1 MNAPRFNLAGMS
13 KPLAL
18 GIDVGGTKTLCVL
31 ADCHGRVLRSIKF
44 KTAPENGDKRF
55 VKNLVQASRSIVE
68 TAGKDKAIVVA
79 VGVGFAG
86 AVNPANGRV
95 KASPNLLCLEGLP
108 LGELLEKELKLPV
121 VVGNDVQVGLAGE
134 HRWGAAQGC
143 QHVLGVF
150 FGTGIG
156 GAAIINNKVYRGA
169 SGFGGQVGGVLAQP
183 VGGPKAALSHGILD
197 RIASK
202 SAIATEALVM
212 AIKEWAPYLHKKVE
226 KDLSKVTWGAIRR
239 AIEHGDKRIEEM
251 LRARLRVVGIALSSV
266 VNFLNPEMVVL
277 GGGLV
282 GEMPRLV
289 LREVR
294 RGLCQYL
301 SPPVEKSLTIRRAA
315 LQWHSVAIGAAG
327 EAFDEWSDRGKP

>member
-1 MNAPRFNLAGMS
+1 MS

-31 ADCHGRVLRSIKF
+31 ADRHGRILRSVKF
-44 KTAPENGDKRF
+44 KTAPENRANKF
-55 VKNLVQASRSIVE
+55 VKNLVQGCRSLVASAR
-68 TAGKDKAIVVA
+68 KHKAIVVA

-86 AVNPANGRV
+86 TVNPSTGRV

-108 LGELLEKELKLPV
+108 LGQLLEKELKIPV
-121 VVGNDVQVGLAGE
+121 VIGNDVQVGLAGE

-156 GAAIINNKVYRGA
+156 GAAIINNRVYRGA
-169 SGFGGQVGGVLAQP
+169 SGFGGQVGSVLAQP

-226 KDLSKVTWGAIRR
+226 TDLSKVTWGAIRR
-239 AIEHGDKRIEEM
+239 AIEHGDKKVEDM
-251 LRARLRVVGIALSSV
+251 LRARLRVVGIALSSI
-266 VNFLNPEMVVL
+266 VNFLNPEMVLL

-282 GEMPRLV
+282 SEMPKLV
-289 LREVR
+289 VREIRKGLRE
-294 RGLCQYL
+294 YL
-301 SPPVEKSLTIRRAA
+301 SPEVEKSVTIRRAA
-315 LQWHSVAIGAAG
+315 LQAHSVAIGAAC

>member
-1 MNAPRFNLAGMS
+1 MS

-31 ADCHGRVLRSIKF
+31 ADRHGKILRSIKF
-44 KTAPENGDKRF
+44 KTAPENGARSF
-55 VKNLVQASRSIVE
+55 VKNLVRSSRSLVRAAKQKKGRVI
-68 TAGKDKAIVVA
+68 A

-86 AVNPANGRV
+86 RVNPATGRI

-108 LGELLEKELKLPV
+108 VGELLENELKVPV
-121 VVGNDVQVGLAGE
+121 VIGNDVQLGLAGE
-134 HRWGAAQGC
+134 HKWGAARGH

-156 GAAIINNKVYRGA
+156 GAAIIHNRLYKGA
-169 SGFGGQVGGVLAQP
+169 SGSGGQVGAVLAQP

-226 KDLSKVTWGAIRR
+226 ADLSRVTWGAIRR
-239 AIEHGDKRIEEM
+239 AIEHGDKKIEDM
-251 LRARLRVVGIALSSV
+251 LRARLRVVGIALSSI

-282 GEMPRLV
+282 GEMPKLV
-289 LREVR
+289 IREIKK
-294 RGLCQYL
+294 GLCEYL
-301 SPPVEKSLTIRRAA
+301 SPEVEKFLTIRRAA
-315 LQWHSVAIGAAG
+315 LQTHSVAIGAAC